1 MYILLDSKIVGHS
14 EEKVVVDSRSVKKI
28 STETV
33 IFVSVFPVYCS
44 AVSWTCTLVYSMD
57 SILTKTKTR
66 NIIQQSIS
74 QK

>member
-44 AVSWTCTLVYSMD
+44 AVS
-57 SILTKTKTR
+57 
-66 NIIQQSIS
+66 
-74 QK
+74 